1 MNEPRATRY
10 QRLRRRAAMA
20 AWCLAGITLAVLAA
34 TPAARWLS
42 DAAWR
47 VTGGLPDAARAIAAL
62 ALFAV
67 SVLVVWEIA
76 ALPAVLFLALKVDH
90 AYGRTEGHVEDVL
103 VAQAK
108 ATLFALPVVLAG
120 GLIVSASA
128 QLAGR
133 WWWTAAGVLL
143 SAGLVAIQHGVPGV
157 LARLSPARPMSKPE
171 LSSRLHAL
179 AARVRVPVAGI
190 HEWTADERA
199 MTALVTGV
207 GRGRRVLV
215 SSDIVRTWPDDE
227 IEVVV
232 AHELAHHAHRDLWR
246 TLTLDAA
253 VMAIALL
260 LADRVLAVVG
270 PSLNVAGPADLA
282 ALPLI
287 ALTALVVWAVLSPIR
302 HAQSRRH
309 ERRADAFALSWTG
322 GADAFGA
329 AVRRLSAKHLADERP
344 STLARWLYHRHPPVA
359 ERLALAESYRNKFVR
374 RT

>member
-20 AWCLAGITLAVLAA
+20 AWCLAGLTLAVLAA
-34 TPAARWLS
+34 TPAARWLG

-47 VTGGLPDAARAIAAL
+47 VTDGLPDAARAIAAL
-62 ALFAV
+62 GLFVV

-76 ALPAVLFLALKVDH
+76 ALPAVLYLALKVDH

-103 VAQAK
+103 VAQAQ
-108 ATLFALPVVLAG
+108 ATLVALPAVLVG

-133 WWWTAAGVLL
+133 WWWMAAGVLL
-143 SAGLVAIQHGVPGV
+143 SAGLVAVQHGVPGV

-190 HEWTADERA
+190 HEWMADERA

-232 AHELAHHAHRDLWR
+232 AHELGHHAHRDLWR
-246 TLTLDAA
+246 TLVLDAA
-253 VMAIALL
+253 VMAVALL
-260 LADRVLAVVG
+260 LADRVLVAVG
-270 PSLNVAGPADLA
+270 PALSVAGPADLA

-287 ALTALVVWAVLSPIR
+287 ALTALVVWAVLTPLR

-322 GADAFGA
+322 QADAFGA

-359 ERLALAESYRNKFVR
+359 ERLALAEHYRNASVR
-374 RT
+374 RV

>member
-10 QRLRRRAAMA
+10 QRLRRRAAIA
-20 AWCLAGITLAVLAA
+20 AWCLAGLTLAVLAA
-34 TPAARWLS
+34 TPAARWLG

-47 VTGGLPDAARAIAAL
+47 VTDGLPDAARAIAAL
-62 ALFAV
+62 GLFVV

-76 ALPAVLFLALKVDH
+76 ALPAVLYLALKVDH

-103 VAQAK
+103 VAQAQ
-108 ATLFALPVVLAG
+108 ATLVALPVVLVG
-120 GLIVSASA
+120 SLIVSASA

-133 WWWTAAGVLL
+133 WWWMAAGVLL

-246 TLTLDAA
+246 TLILDAG
-253 VMAIALL
+253 VMAVALL
-260 LADRVLAVVG
+260 LADRVLVAVG
-270 PSLNVAGPADLA
+270 PALSVAGPADLA

-287 ALTALVVWAVLSPIR
+287 ALTTLVVWAVLTPLR

-322 GADAFGA
+322 QADAFGA

-359 ERLALAESYRNKFVR
+359 ERLALAEHYRNASVR
-374 RT
+374 RV

>member
-10 QRLRRRAAMA
+10 QRLRRRAAIA
-20 AWCLAGITLAVLAA
+20 AWCLAGLTLAVLAA
-34 TPAARWLS
+34 TPAARWLG

-47 VTGGLPDAARAIAAL
+47 VTDGLPDAARAIAAL
-62 ALFAV
+62 GLFVV

-76 ALPAVLFLALKVDH
+76 ALPAVLYLALKVDH

-103 VAQAK
+103 VAQAQ
-108 ATLFALPVVLAG
+108 ATLVALPVVLVG
-120 GLIVSASA
+120 SLIVSASA

-133 WWWTAAGVLL
+133 WWWMAAGVLL

-246 TLTLDAA
+246 TLILDAG
-253 VMAIALL
+253 VMAVALL
-260 LADRVLAVVG
+260 LADRVLVAVG
-270 PSLNVAGPADLA
+270 PALSVAGPADLA

-287 ALTALVVWAVLSPIR
+287 ALTALVVWAVLTPLR

-322 GADAFGA
+322 QADAFGA

-359 ERLALAESYRNKFVR
+359 ERLALAEHYRNASVR
-374 RT
+374 RV

>member
-1 MNEPRATRY
+1 
-10 QRLRRRAAMA
+10 MA
-20 AWCLAGITLAVLAA
+20 AWCLAGLTLAVLAA
-34 TPAARWLS
+34 TPAARWLG

-47 VTGGLPDAARAIAAL
+47 VTDGLPDAARAIAAL
-62 ALFAV
+62 GLFVV

-76 ALPAVLFLALKVDH
+76 ALPAVLYLALKVDH

-103 VAQAK
+103 VAQAQ
-108 ATLFALPVVLAG
+108 ATLVALPAVLVG

-133 WWWTAAGVLL
+133 WWWMAAGVLL
-143 SAGLVAIQHGVPGV
+143 SAGLVAVQHGVPGV

-190 HEWTADERA
+190 HEWMADERA

-232 AHELAHHAHRDLWR
+232 AHELGHHAHRDLWR
-246 TLTLDAA
+246 TLVLDAA
-253 VMAIALL
+253 VMAVALL
-260 LADRVLAVVG
+260 LADRVLVAVG
-270 PSLNVAGPADLA
+270 PALSVAGPADLA

-287 ALTALVVWAVLSPIR
+287 ALTALVVWAVLTPLR

-322 GADAFGA
+322 QADAFGA

-359 ERLALAESYRNKFVR
+359 ERLALAEHYRNASVR
-374 RT
+374 RV

>member
-10 QRLRRRAAMA
+10 QRLRRRAALA
-20 AWCLAGITLAVLAA
+20 GWCLAGLTLALFAA

-42 DAAWR
+42 DAAWQAAA
-47 VTGGLPDAARAIAAL
+47 GLPDAARAIVAL
-62 ALFAV
+62 ALFVLA
-67 SVLVVWEIA
+67 VLVVWEIA
-76 ALPAVLFLALKVDH
+76 ALPAVLYLALKVDN
-90 AYGRTEGHVEDVL
+90 AYGRTSGHVEDVL
-103 VAQAK
+103 IAQAQ
-108 ATLFALPVVLAG
+108 AALFALPVVLTA
-120 GLIVSASA
+120 GLIVTASV

-133 WWWTAAGVLL
+133 WWWIAAGGLL
-143 SAGLVAIQHGVPGV
+143 SAALVAIQHGVPGV
-157 LARLSPARPMSKPE
+157 LARLSPARPMSKSE

-227 IEVVV
+227 IEVVI

-246 TLTLDAA
+246 TLGLDAV
-253 VMAIALL
+253 VMMAALL
-260 LADRVLAVVG
+260 AADRVLAAVG
-270 PSLNVAGPADLA
+270 PILGLAGAADLA

-287 ALTALVVWAVLSPIR
+287 ALTAVVVWAGLSPIR

-322 GADAFGA
+322 QADAFGA

-359 ERLALAESYRNKFVR
+359 ERLALAESYRDKSVR
-374 RT
+374 GS